1 MPPTSSTAAATV
13 TAYITHLRTMVTL
26 LQDESYAHDTLI
38 LDALLCLERMMD
50 RGRVLYATYVSIE
63 DRQHPTSE
71 LHAELDSLRAVIAAR
86 LQALPPTKAKMI
98 LQSRVNEAGS
108 SWWHLIQ

>member
-1 MPPTSSTAAATV
+1 MPSLPSSPAPV
-13 TAYITHLRTMVTL
+13 ITAYITQLRAIIAL

-38 LDALLCLERMMD
+38 LDALLCLERMLD
-50 RGRVLYATYVSIE
+50 RGRVVQATYVPPE
-63 DRQHPTSE
+63 ATQHPTSE
-71 LHAELDSLRAVIAAR
+71 LHAELDALRAVIATR
-86 LQALPPTKAKMI
+86 LQALPPGEAKSL